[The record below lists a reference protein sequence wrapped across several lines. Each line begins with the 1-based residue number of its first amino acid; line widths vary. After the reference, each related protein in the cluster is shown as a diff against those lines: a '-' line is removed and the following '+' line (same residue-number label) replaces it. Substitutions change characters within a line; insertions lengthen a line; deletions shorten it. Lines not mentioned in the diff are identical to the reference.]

1 MNTHPAHKKIETLDD
16 LKKLR
21 EAHEPLFG
29 LGIIYATPA
38 AMLHLVQ
45 FVHPHDSLLVRHSH
59 GDYGGLCADDRRL
72 NDQAILNG
80 GRILSA
86 YNVGGKK
93 LYVITEAQNDE
104 GVRAMTT
111 ILFASEY

>member
-1 MNTHPAHKKIETLDD
+1 MSIHSADRKIETLDD

-29 LGIIYATPA
+29 LGMIYATPA

-45 FVHPHDSLLVRHSH
+45 FVNPYGSLLVRHSH
-59 GDYGGLCADDRRL
+59 GDYGDLCADDRRL
-72 NDQAILNG
+72 NDQAIING

-86 YNVGGKK
+86 YTVDGEK
-93 LYVITEAQNDE
+93 LYVITEAQNDD
-104 GVRAMTT
+104 GIRATTT

>member
-1 MNTHPAHKKIETLDD
+1 MSIHPAGRKIEALDD

-29 LGIIYATPA
+29 LGMVYATPA

-45 FVHPHDSLLVRHSH
+45 FVHPHGSLLVRHSH
-59 GDYGGLCADDRRL
+59 GDYGELCVDDRRS
-72 NDQAILNG
+72 NDQAIING

-86 YNVGGKK
+86 YNVAGKK
-93 LYVITEAQNDE
+93 LYVITEAQNDD
-104 GVRAMTT
+104 GVRATTT

>member
-1 MNTHPAHKKIETLDD
+1 MSIHPADRKIETLDD

-29 LGIIYATPA
+29 LGMIYATPA

-45 FVHPHDSLLVRHSH
+45 FVHPHGSLLVRHSH
-59 GDYGGLCADDRRL
+59 GDYGELSSDDRRL
-72 NDQAILNG
+72 NDQAIING

-86 YNVGGKK
+86 YTVVGKN
-93 LYVITEAQNDE
+93 LYVITEAQNDD
-104 GVRAMTT
+104 GVRATT
-111 ILFASEY
+111 TVLLKCEH